1 MPKGLVCNIC
11 IVEVVCE
18 GDLLMPNLASLLVS
32 PLPSIHECVH
42 LFGRVKG
49 GGLCVAIVVGSW
61 LV

>member
-49 GGLCVAIVVGSW
+49 GGCV
-61 LV
+61 LR